1 MVKSDTVDA
10 ERELVGLGQNGPS
23 RGMVEMFSRTAS
35 GLFLGSRHNPI
46 LSPSI
51 RGRSIFIIHLSL

>member
-35 GLFLGSRHNPI
+35 GLFLGISSQPH
-46 LSPSI
+46 SKS
-51 RGRSIFIIHLSL
+51 